1 MKIIIYFFLF
11 IIAIEACQTEVDQPK
26 EIGLA
31 LCPTNIGRE
40 VVYSVDSIV
49 YDDFKQRDDNKPDSF
64 NFQLREVI
72 TSKFTDNTGKDA
84 YKIIVYKRMNDSF
97 NWEPYKV
104 VSMNVNLENMQKVE
118 DNIRFLKL
126 SFPVSANKTWNG
138 NIYNSLN
145 PKNYTYSKMYFNG
158 KVGSFILDS
167 LVSVEQ
173 ENDSNFIEKNLSKEI
188 YASSI
193 GLVYGQYDSINYQ
206 GSYNQSTKKYYWK
219 GLLLRKTMLSHKP

>member
-84 YKIIVYKRMNDSF
+84 YKIIVYKTI
-97 NWEPYKV
+97 P
-104 VSMNVNLENMQKVE
+104 
-118 DNIRFLKL
+118 KL
-126 SFPVSANKTWNG
+126 ILYRDHNCKSG
-138 NIYNSLN
+138 QIY
-145 PKNYTYSKMYFNG
+145 
-158 KVGSFILDS
+158 
-167 LVSVEQ
+167 
-173 ENDSNFIEKNLSKEI
+173 
-188 YASSI
+188 
-193 GLVYGQYDSINYQ
+193 
-206 GSYNQSTKKYYWK
+206 
-219 GLLLRKTMLSHKP
+219 